1 MKIVDLSNRA
11 KVVEEMDRLGSPQD
25 RLHRTLDQFQRVNFI
40 FSRYRGLLTRSVL
53 QDMAKDRSRRYRL
66 ADLGAGG
73 CDIAR
78 WLIRRCRER
87 GLSLAIA
94 AVEHNPRIARMAGA
108 ANAGY
113 PEIQVV
119 EGDVLNGGLWEG
131 ADYVFANHLLHHLS
145 NAECIELIRR
155 IDRSGPRQYLLSDLI
170 RSPWAYYGFWL
181 AMSPFFRKSFIVQD
195 GLASIR
201 RGFTLPEVCA
211 LVRAAA
217 PIHPVAI
224 CRHPPSRFVI
234 RGGTATGLPPV
245 DQGRQAA
252 H

>member
-1 MKIVDLSNRA
+1 MKIVDLSSRA
-11 KVVEEMDRLGSPQD
+11 GVVEEMDRLDSRQD
-25 RLHRTLDQFQRVNFI
+25 RLDRTLLQFPIVNRM
-40 FSRYRGLLTRSVL
+40 FSRYRSLLTWSVL
-53 QDMAKDRSRRYRL
+53 QDMAKDSSRSYRL

-78 WLIRRCRER
+78 WLIRRCRAR
-87 GLSLAIA
+87 GLRLAIC
-94 AVEHNPRIARMAGA
+94 AVEHDPRVARHARA

-119 EGDVLNGGLWEG
+119 EADVLKGEVWKG

-145 NAECIELIRR
+145 NEDCIDLIRQ
-155 IDRSGPRQYLLSDLI
+155 IDRSDPRQYLLSDLL

-181 AMSPFFRKSFIVQD
+181 AATPCFRNSFVVRD

-201 RGFTLPEVCA
+201 RGFTLPEVRA

-224 CRHPPSRFVI
+224 CRPPPSRFVI
-234 RGGTATGLPPV
+234 SGGTTAGVHPV
-245 DQGRQAA
+245 EQRQSAVQ
-252 H
+252 